1 MPNDAAKDCGLV
13 ATANFQNPAANSA
26 PQNLKFE
33 REDWVLFRSLDGLTQ
48 KAGTSRDKLTRLV
61 MKELADNGLD
71 AGAEV
76 EVGKLPTKRGYY
88 VDDNGPSIDGTPESI
103 AYLFSIRRHMVSTKL
118 LRLPTRGAVG
128 NGLRVVAGAVL
139 ASGGSLTVVTRNKR
153 IELRPEREGHTTVVS
168 VKSVKRPVGTR
179 IEITFGPDLPCDK
192 DTLDWAHKACRLAQ
206 YGSTYAGKSSP
217 HWYDE
222 TQFHDLLDAAGNRPV
237 RDLVSQLDGCTGGK
251 AGEIVDAAR
260 LNRAICKDVT
270 RQQATKLLKV
280 AQQYA
285 KPVSPKRLGAIGPDA
300 FHDAAYHCEH
310 GIGNKFGEL
319 ANIPFVVE
327 AWAEALDEVDDS
339 FLSVYVNRTPVTGDI
354 EVARVKKDIDF
365 FGCGLSNTVAETT
378 KTAQFDIHLNIITP
392 FMPITSD
399 GKAPDLKPF
408 LGAICT
414 AVGKVVRKAHRPNSR
429 GVSQK
434 SIVLDNFDAVIADVS
449 GNGEYRFNARQ
460 VFYGLRPIVMDE
472 LGEELKIGNF
482 TGIITDYEDEHGDI
496 PGMYREPRGSITHP
510 HRNETFTLGTL
521 MVEEYERPE
530 WLYNKLAYIE
540 KEGANEALKDNGWL
554 ERHDCSVMSSKGYST
569 RAARDLID
577 KLAEHDEPITVY
589 AVTDADAYGTMI
601 YQTMQEATKAR
612 KARKIKIVHLGLHP
626 WEAIAMG
633 LEVETVEVKQNKEG
647 EEKRKPVADYIK
659 AADESGEH
667 GTAPNGDS
675 WEEWLQ
681 THRVELNAMTT
692 PQFIEWLD
700 GKMAEVKDGKL
711 IPPSEVL
718 EAELKARI
726 EQKTR
731 AAVTERILSEAGLDD
746 QVEAAVA
753 AIKTP
758 RATTLVKGIKQL
770 FKTAPERDWRA
781 HIETVATEQTK
792 DED

>member
-1 MPNDAAKDCGLV
+1 
-13 ATANFQNPAANSA
+13 
-26 PQNLKFE
+26 
-33 REDWVLFRSLDGLTQ
+33 LTQ
-48 KAGTSRDKLTRLV
+48 KAGVSRDLLPRLV
-61 MKELADNGLD
+61 LKELTDNSLD
-71 AGAEV
+71 AKAKV
-76 EVGKLPTKRGYY
+76 EVGKLSTKRGYY
-88 VDDNGPSIDGTPESI
+88 VDDNGPGIDGTPEYI

-118 LRLPTRGAVG
+118 FRLPTRGAVG

-139 ASGGSLTVVTRNKR
+139 ASRGSLAVITGNKR
-153 IELRPEREGHTTVVS
+153 IALRPEREGNTTVVS
-168 VKSVKRPVGTR
+168 VKPVKRPVGTR
-179 IEITFGPDLPCDK
+179 IEITFGPDLPCDN
-192 DTLDWAHKACRLAQ
+192 DTLDWAHKARKLAQ
-206 YGSTYAGKSSP
+206 TGSTYAGKSSP

-222 TQFHDLLDAAGNRPV
+222 VQFHELLDAAGNRPV
-237 RDLVSQLDGCTGGK
+237 RDLVSRLDGCTGGK
-251 AGEIVDAAR
+251 AGEIVDAAG
-260 LNRAICKDVT
+260 LGRAICKDVT

-285 KPVSPKRLGAIGPDA
+285 KPVNPKRLGAIGPNA
-300 FHDAAYHCEH
+300 FHYHTAYHCEY
-310 GIGNKFGEL
+310 GIGDV
-319 ANIPFVVE
+319 APITDIPFAIE
-327 AWAEALDEVDDS
+327 AWAEALDEIDDS
-339 FLSVYVNRTPVTGDI
+339 LLSVYVNRTPVTGNFD
-354 EVARVKKDIDF
+354 AGRDGKDIDF
-365 FGCGLSNTVAETT
+365 HGGGLHHTVAETT
-378 KTAQFDIHLNIITP
+378 KKAQFDIHLNIITP

-399 GKAPDLKPF
+399 GKEPNLVPF
-408 LGAICT
+408 YAAIET
-414 AVGKVVRKAHRPNSR
+414 AVGKVARKAHRPDSR

-434 SIVLDNFDAVIADVS
+434 SIVLDNLDAVIADVS

-460 VFYGLRPIVMDE
+460 VFYGLRPIVMEE
-472 LGEELKIGNF
+472 LGEELKISNF
-482 TGIITDYEDEHGDI
+482 TTIITDYEDEHGDI

-510 HRNETFTLGTL
+510 HRNETITLGTL

-530 WLYNKLAYIE
+530 WNYNKLAYIE

-626 WEAIAMG
+626 WEAITMG

-700 GKMAEVKDGKL
+700 GKMAEAKDGKL
-711 IPPSEVL
+711 IPPGEVL
-718 EAELKARI
+718 EAELKDRI

-758 RATTLVKGIKQL
+758 RAATLVTGIKRL
-770 FKTAPERDWRA
+770 FKTQPERDWRA
-781 HIETVATEQTK
+781 HIETVAIERTNKK
-792 DED
+792 D